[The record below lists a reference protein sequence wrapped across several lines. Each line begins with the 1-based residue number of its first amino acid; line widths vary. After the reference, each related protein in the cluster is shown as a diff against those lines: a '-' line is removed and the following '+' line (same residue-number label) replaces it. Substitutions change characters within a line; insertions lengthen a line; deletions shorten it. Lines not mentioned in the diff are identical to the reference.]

1 MPYTKLCRKWHV
13 DRQKEKD
20 REKELIGSVSV
31 INRVCLITFYYCGN
45 KIILNLFLDQIVV
58 EALFNA
64 RDDHDELEYEDLLT
78 IIEKTQ
84 VPGQSFL
91 FVFKFE
97 KATRNSEFYLF
108 GDF

>member
-1 MPYTKLCRKWHV
+1 MPYTKLCKQWHI
-13 DRQKEKD
+13 DRLKEKE
-20 REKELIGSVSV
+20 REKELIGSVSA
-31 INRVCLITFYYCGN
+31 INRVCLMTFYYRGN
-45 KIILNLFLDQIVV
+45 KIILNFFLDQIVV

-91 FVFKFE
+91 FVFNFE
-97 KATRNSEFYLF
+97 KATHS
-108 GDF
+108 